1 MKSIK
6 ITMDNAMDN
15 LLYADA
21 LNLALLKE
29 AVMDFLAENT
39 EEASERIS
47 FSDVPGHVMKDLLVA
62 FSRTKKT
69 KQVNQGDNNNFTI
82 MRVSELRMKLAKV
95 GLDVDGSRE
104 AMIETLKGS
113 ANEFA
118 DDDDSL
124 EE

>member
-1 MKSIK
+1 
-6 ITMDNAMDN
+6 
-15 LLYADA
+15 
-21 LNLALLKE
+21 
-29 AVMDFLAENT
+29 
-39 EEASERIS
+39 
-47 FSDVPGHVMKDLLVA
+47 MKDLLVA

-69 KQVNQGDNNNFTI
+69 KQGNQDGNNHFTI
-82 MRVSELRMKLAKV
+82 MRVNELRMKLDEK
-95 GLDVDGSRE
+95 GLNVDGSRE